1 MKKSK
6 KTEHAVMTIQFKPR
20 DFARCQR
27 AASFCA
33 LSLEEWAWGSLMTAM
48 ECIEDDIADKGHDA
62 ALNPEKFAIPMS
74 FCLGQEKCH
83 WEAREALPEPVFVK
97 WRELLSTGKA

>member
-1 MKKSK
+1 
-6 KTEHAVMTIQFKPR
+6 
-20 DFARCQR
+20 
-27 AASFCA
+27 
-33 LSLEEWAWGSLMTAM
+33 MTAM

-83 WEAREALPEPVFVK
+83 WEALEALPEPVFVK